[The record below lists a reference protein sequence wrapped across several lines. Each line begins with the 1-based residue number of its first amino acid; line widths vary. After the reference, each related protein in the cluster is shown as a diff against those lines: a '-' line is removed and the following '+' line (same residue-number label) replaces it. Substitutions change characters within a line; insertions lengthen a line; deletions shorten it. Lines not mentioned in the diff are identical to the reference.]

1 MRAGAL
7 LPEADKAAL
16 KEINK
21 ELSTLTTKYD
31 QNLMKGAKNGAV
43 IVDNAADLDGLSPEQ
58 AGAAAEAA
66 ISRAQ
71 SHLAAINNAVLVPAV
86 QSGDDGDGYRWSSR
100 VTLAGTAPAPGKVRS
115 GPWAY
120 GTALYNVSVTIF
132 WREGLSERH
141 FVLSSAR
148 LGPARRTAP

>member
-1 MRAGAL
+1 MRGADNSPCDERGVVL
-7 LPEADKAAL
+7 FEVLVAL
-16 KEINK
+16 AI
-21 ELSTLTTKYD
+21 TLIALDLFYGSITQALRLAHTT
-31 QNLMKGAKNGAV
+31 
-43 IVDNAADLDGLSPEQ
+43 
-58 AGAAAEAA
+58 AAAEAA

-86 QSGDDGDGYRWSSR
+86 QSGDDGDGYRWSSQ
-100 VTLAGTAPAPGKVRS
+100 VTLAGTAPAPGKARS

-120 GTALYNVSVTIF
+120 GTALYMVSITIS
-132 WREGLSERH
+132 WREGRSERH